1 MGEKKE
7 KKTVKKPAAK
17 KEKTKVVPFDQID
30 IKTAT
35 DDEIIKSGLL
45 KQTTADYICYA
56 IMAAILVLAFLPP
69 FLRLTMPRPITEEE
83 RDIHYV
89 TLSCYKSVIAHGYEL
104 SSTISANYR
113 EDLPQDMN
121 IVFYVI
127 PKENAEP
134 NYTFQ
139 EVEIFSQKTVDGFS
153 KEKVD
158 NKYTFNL
165 DFENKADSINQ
176 DEMLK
181 EYGYV
186 FGAESQYLG
195 NAGYYCSTTQKVERE
210 RVYVSNGKKVE

>member
-1 MGEKKE
+1 MDTKKE
-7 KKTVKKPAAK
+7 KKTVKKPAQK
-17 KEKTKVVPFDQID
+17 KEKKPIVPFDKID

-56 IMAAILVLAFLPP
+56 VMAGILILALLPP
-69 FLRLTMPRPITEEE
+69 FLRLTNPKPITEED
-83 RDIHYV
+83 RDIRYV
-89 TLSCYKSVIAHGYEL
+89 KLSCYKSVVSHGYEL
-104 SSTISANYR
+104 SSTINANYR
-113 EDLPQDMN
+113 EDVPQDME

-134 NYTFQ
+134 NYKFQ
-139 EVEIFSQKTVDGFS
+139 EVEIFSQKTLEGFA

-158 NKYTFNL
+158 NKYTFKL
-165 DFENKADSINQ
+165 DFENHGEQLNQ
-176 DEMLK
+176 DEMFK

-186 FGAESQYLG
+186 FSAESQYLG
-195 NAGYYCSTTQKVERE
+195 NAGYYCSTSSKTERE